1 MAFPTQEQISEVL
14 GEIQDPELHRG
25 LNELNMVREIAID
38 GTRISVLIA
47 LTIPGCPL
55 KDYFHSVIPAKLKDN
70 FAEISDVEVRLT
82 SMTEEER
89 QSLIGGLRKET
100 PAPFARAD
108 SPTQVI
114 AIGSG
119 KGGVGKSTVT
129 VNLAASLAKLGHS
142 VGLLDADVWGFSVP
156 RMLGV
161 TERPTVVEDMI
172 MPPEIFGVK
181 VVSIGL
187 FTTEENP
194 VVWRGP
200 MLHKALQQFLTDVH
214 WDEPD
219 YLLVDLPPGT
229 GDVSISIAQF
239 LPGAA
244 MVIVTTPQAVAEKV
258 AQRAGFMAE
267 KTGLQVTGVVENMS
281 YFRGDDGKEYKIFGE
296 GGGKVL
302 AEKLHVPLLGEVPI
316 DPRLRELADE
326 GTPIV
331 LQEPDSEVAQ
341 ALMTASKE
349 LVNLLPPK
357 PKPARRMDLPLVMGP
372 MTSAP
377 AHDHAHQHAHDH
389 SHHDHQPE
397 NGGTSAEQGR
407 GRKLFRRG

>member
-1 MAFPTQEQISEVL
+1 MSMPTRDQISDVL

-25 LNELNMVREIAID
+25 LNELNMIRRID
-38 GTRISVLIA
+38 VSGSEVTVLVA

-55 KDYFHSVIPAKLKDN
+55 KDYFHSVIPAKLK
-70 FAEISDVEVRLT
+70 ETYPSISHVTVELT
-82 SMTEEER
+82 SMTEDER
-89 QSLIGGLRKET
+89 KALVGNLRGET
-100 PAPFARAD
+100 PTPFASSDTSTR
-108 SPTQVI
+108 VI

-119 KGGVGKSTVT
+119 KGGVGKSTTT
-129 VNLAASLAKLGHS
+129 VNIAASLAKQGYS
-142 VGLLDADVWGFSVP
+142 VGLLDADVWGFSIP

-161 TERPTVVEDMI
+161 HERPTVVGDMI
-172 MPPEIFGVK
+172 MPPEMFGVK

-187 FTTEENP
+187 FTTEDNP

-244 MVIVTTPQAVAEKV
+244 MVVVTTPQAVAEKV

-267 KTGLQVTGVVENMS
+267 KTGLEVTGVIENMS
-281 YFRGDDGKEYKIFGE
+281 YFRGDDGKQYRIFGE
-296 GGGKVL
+296 GGGATL
-302 AEKLHVPLLGEVPI
+302 AQTLGVPLLGEIPI
-316 DPRLRELADE
+316 DPELRMLADS

-331 LQEPDSEVAQ
+331 THAPDSEVAQ
-341 ALMTASKE
+341 ALDIAAKE

-357 PKPARRMDLPLVMGP
+357 PKATKRLNLPLIPQVMGGGH
-372 MTSAP
+372 S
-377 AHDHAHQHAHDH
+377 HQH
-389 SHHDHQPE
+389 
-397 NGGTSAEQGR
+397 
-407 GRKLFRRG
+407 

>member
-1 MAFPTQEQISEVL
+1 MSMPTREQISDVL

-25 LNELNMVREIAID
+25 LNELNMIRKID
-38 GTRISVLIA
+38 ISGSEVTVLVA

-55 KDYFHSVIPAKLKDN
+55 KDYFHNVIPAKLKETYP
-70 FAEISDVEVRLT
+70 AISHVNVELT
-82 SMTEEER
+82 SMTDEER
-89 QSLIGGLRKET
+89 QALVGNLRGET
-100 PAPFARAD
+100 PTPFASSD
-108 SPTQVI
+108 TSTQVI

-119 KGGVGKSTVT
+119 KGGVGKSTTT
-129 VNLAASLAKLGHS
+129 VNIAASLAKQGHS
-142 VGLLDADVWGFSVP
+142 VGLLDADVWGFSIP

-161 TERPTVVEDMI
+161 HERPTVVGDMI
-172 MPPEIFGVK
+172 MPPEMFGVK

-187 FTTEENP
+187 FTTEDNP

-239 LPGAA
+239 LPGAS
-244 MVIVTTPQAVAEKV
+244 MVVVTTPQAVAEKV

-267 KTGLQVTGVVENMS
+267 KTGLQVTGVIENMS
-281 YFRGDDGKEYKIFGE
+281 YFRGNDGKQYRIFGE
-296 GGGKVL
+296 GGGATL
-302 AEKLHVPLLGEVPI
+302 AKTLGVPLLGEIPI
-316 DPRLRELADE
+316 DPELRMLADG

-331 LQEPDSEVAQ
+331 THAPDSEVAQ
-341 ALMTASKE
+341 ALDMATKE

-357 PKPARRMDLPLVMGP
+357 PKPTKRLNLPLIPQVMGGG
-372 MTSAP
+372 
-377 AHDHAHQHAHDH
+377 HQHQH
-389 SHHDHQPE
+389 
-397 NGGTSAEQGR
+397 
-407 GRKLFRRG
+407 

>member
-1 MAFPTQEQISEVL
+1 MPMPTREEISGVL

-25 LNELNMVREIAID
+25 LNDLNMVRDIQID
-38 GTRISVLIA
+38 GSTVSVLIA

-55 KDYFHSVIPAKLKDN
+55 KSYFTDVVPAKLRERFGDI
-70 FAEISDVEVRLT
+70 EHVDVELT
-82 SMTEEER
+82 SMTEDER
-89 QSLIGGLRKET
+89 QAVVGGIRKDS
-100 PAPFARAD
+100 PAPFARSD

-129 VNLAASLAKLGHS
+129 VNIAASLAKLGHS
-142 VGLLDADVWGFSVP
+142 VGLLDADVWGFSIP

-161 TERPTVVEDMI
+161 HERPTVVEDMI

-187 FTTEENP
+187 FTTEDNP

-239 LPGAA
+239 LPGASI
-244 MVIVTTPQAVAEKV
+244 VIVTTPQPVAEKV

-267 KTGLQVTGVVENMS
+267 KTGLNVIGVVENMS
-281 YFRGDDGKEYKIFGE
+281 YFRGDDAKLYRIFGS
-296 GGGKVL
+296 GGGRSL
-302 AEKLHVPLLGEVPI
+302 AERLGVPLLGEIPI
-316 DPRLRELADE
+316 DPNLREYADA
-326 GTPIV
+326 GAPIV
-331 LQEPDSEVAQ
+331 LQDPDSDVAQ
-341 ALMTASKE
+341 ALDATAKE

-357 PKPARRMDLPLVMGP
+357 PKPSRRISLPLMS
-372 MTSAP
+372 T
-377 AHDHAHQHAHDH
+377 
-389 SHHDHQPE
+389 
-397 NGGTSAEQGR
+397 GGGH
-407 GRKLFRRG
+407 GHGH

>member
-1 MAFPTQEQISEVL
+1 MGMPSKEQIGDVL

-25 LNELNMVREIAID
+25 LNELNMVRGITIEGA
-38 GTRISVLIA
+38 TVSVLVA

-55 KDYFHSVIPAKLKDN
+55 KDYFHSVIPAKLKET
-70 FAEISDVEVRLT
+70 FPAISDVKVELT

-89 QSLIGGLRKET
+89 QSLIGGLRQEA
-100 PAPFARAD
+100 PAPFARSD

-114 AIGSG
+114 AVGSG

-129 VNLAASLAKLGHS
+129 VNLAASLSKFGHS
-142 VGLLDADVWGFSVP
+142 VGLLDADVWGFSIP

-161 TERPTVVEDMI
+161 HERPTVVEDMI
-172 MPPEIFGVK
+172 MPPEVFGVK

-187 FTTEENP
+187 FTTEDNP

-239 LPGAA
+239 LPGAG
-244 MVIVTTPQAVAEKV
+244 MVVVTTPQAVAEKV

-267 KTGLQVTGVVENMS
+267 KTGLKVAGVIENMS
-281 YFRGDDGKEYKIFGE
+281 YFRGDDGKTYPIFGA
-296 GGGKVL
+296 GGGASL
-302 AEKLHVPLLGEVPI
+302 ANRLGVPLLGEIPI
-316 DPRLRELADE
+316 DPQLREFADA
-326 GTPIV
+326 GAPIV
-331 LQEPDSEVAQ
+331 LQDPDSEVAQ
-341 ALMTASKE
+341 ALDQTAKE

-357 PKPARRMDLPLVMGP
+357 PKPSKRINLPLVGGVLGG
-372 MTSAP
+372 
-377 AHDHAHQHAHDH
+377 HEHQHQHQH
-389 SHHDHQPE
+389 SHQH
-397 NGGTSAEQGR
+397 
-407 GRKLFRRG
+407 

>member
-1 MAFPTQEQISEVL
+1 MRKKTRMPTNDQISAVL

-25 LNELNMVREIAID
+25 LNELNMVRNIAIH
-38 GTRISVLIA
+38 GSEVSTLIA

-55 KDYFHSVIPAKLKDN
+55 KSYFTEVIPAKIKDRFPEVSHVN
-70 FAEISDVEVRLT
+70 VELT

-89 QSLIGGLRKET
+89 QQVIGGVRKEA
-100 PAPFARAD
+100 PAPFARTD

-119 KGGVGKSTVT
+119 KGGVGKSTTT
-129 VNLAASLAKLGHS
+129 VNIAASLAKLGHT

-161 TERPTVVEDMI
+161 HERPTVVDDMI

-187 FTTEENP
+187 FTTEDNP

-200 MLHKALQQFLTDVH
+200 MLHKALQQFLSDVF
-214 WDEPD
+214 WDEPE

-267 KTGLQVTGVVENMS
+267 KTGLKVVGVIENMS
-281 YFRGDDGKEYKIFGE
+281 YFRGDDGKEYRIFGA
-296 GGGKVL
+296 GGGATL
-302 AEKLHVPLLGEVPI
+302 AERLGVPLLGEIPI
-316 DPRLRELADE
+316 DPALREFADI
-326 GTPIV
+326 GAPIV
-331 LQEPDSEVAQ
+331 LQAPDSEVAQ
-341 ALMTASKE
+341 NLDTAAKE

-357 PKPARRMDLPLVMGP
+357 PKPSRRINLPLMSMAGG
-372 MTSAP
+372 
-377 AHDHAHQHAHDH
+377 HAH
-389 SHHDHQPE
+389 SH
-397 NGGTSAEQGR
+397 
-407 GRKLFRRG
+407 

>member
-1 MAFPTQEQISEVL
+1 MSMPTREQISDVL

-25 LNELNMVREIAID
+25 LNDLNMIRRID
-38 GTRISVLIA
+38 ISGSEVTVLVA

-55 KDYFHSVIPAKLKDN
+55 KDYFHNVIPAKLKETYP
-70 FAEISDVEVRLT
+70 AISHVTVELT
-82 SMTEEER
+82 SMTEDER
-89 QSLIGGLRKET
+89 KSLVGNLRTET
-100 PAPFARAD
+100 PTPFASSD
-108 SPTQVI
+108 TSTQVI
-114 AIGSG
+114 AVGSG
-119 KGGVGKSTVT
+119 KGGVGKSTTT
-129 VNLAASLAKLGHS
+129 VNIAASLAKQGHS
-142 VGLLDADVWGFSVP
+142 VGLLDADVWGFSIP

-161 TERPTVVEDMI
+161 HERPTVVGDMI
-172 MPPEIFGVK
+172 MPPEMFGVK

-187 FTTEENP
+187 FTTEDNP

-239 LPGAA
+239 LPGAS

-267 KTGLQVTGVVENMS
+267 KTGLNVVGVLENMS
-281 YFRGDDGKEYKIFGE
+281 YFRGDDGKQYRIFGE
-296 GGGKVL
+296 GGGATL

-316 DPRLRELADE
+316 DPELRMLADS

-331 LQEPDSEVAQ
+331 THAPDSEVAQ
-341 ALMTASKE
+341 ALDTATKE

-357 PKPARRMDLPLVMGP
+357 PKPTKRLNLPLIPQVAAGGG
-372 MTSAP
+372 
-377 AHDHAHQHAHDH
+377 HGHQHQH
-389 SHHDHQPE
+389 
-397 NGGTSAEQGR
+397 
-407 GRKLFRRG
+407 

>member
-1 MAFPTQEQISEVL
+1 MPTREQISDVL

-25 LNELNMVREIAID
+25 LNDLNMVRDIQ
-38 GTRISVLIA
+38 ISGSSVMVLVA

-55 KDYFHSVIPAKLKDN
+55 KDYFHQVIPAKLKET
-70 FAEISDVEVRLT
+70 FSDIDQVEVQLT

-89 QSLIGGLRKET
+89 HALIGGLRKET
-100 PAPFARAD
+100 PAPFARSD

-114 AIGSG
+114 AVGSG

-129 VNLAASLAKLGHS
+129 VNLAASLSKLGHS
-142 VGLLDADVWGFSVP
+142 VGLLDADVWGFSIP

-161 TERPTVVEDMI
+161 HERPTVVEDMI
-172 MPPEIFGVK
+172 MPPEVFGVK

-187 FTTEENP
+187 FTSEENP

-258 AQRAGFMAE
+258 AQRAGFMAD

-281 YFRGDDGKEYKIFGE
+281 YFRGDDGREYRIFGE
-296 GGGKVL
+296 GGGAKL
-302 AEKLHVPLLGEVPI
+302 AETLNVPVLGEIPL
-316 DPRLRELADE
+316 DPQLREFADA
-326 GTPIV
+326 GAPIV
-331 LQEPDSEVAQ
+331 LQNPDSEVAQ
-341 ALMTASKE
+341 ALDMTAKE

-357 PKPARRMDLPLVMGP
+357 PKPSKRINLPLVGGVIGGG
-372 MTSAP
+372 
-377 AHDHAHQHAHDH
+377 H
-389 SHHDHQPE
+389 HHDH
-397 NGGTSAEQGR
+397 
-407 GRKLFRRG
+407 

>member
-1 MAFPTQEQISEVL
+1 MPTTEQISAVL

-25 LNELNMVREIAID
+25 LNELNMVRDIQVS
-38 GTRISVLIA
+38 GSNVSVLIA

-55 KDYFHSVIPAKLKDN
+55 KDYFYQVIPAKLKET
-70 FAEISDVEVRLT
+70 FSEISDVEVQLT

-89 QSLIGGLRKET
+89 GALIGGLRKET
-100 PAPFARAD
+100 PAPFARSD

-114 AIGSG
+114 AVGSG
-119 KGGVGKSTVT
+119 KGGVGKSTTT
-129 VNLAASLAKLGHS
+129 VNLAASLSKLGHT
-142 VGLLDADVWGFSVP
+142 VGLLDADVWGFSIP

-161 TERPTVVEDMI
+161 HERPTVVEDMI
-172 MPPEIFGVK
+172 MPPEVFGVK

-187 FTTEENP
+187 FTSEDNP

-267 KTGLQVTGVVENMS
+267 KTGLKVVGVVENMS
-281 YFRGDDGKEYKIFGE
+281 YFRGDDGKEYRIFGE
-296 GGGKVL
+296 GGGAKL
-302 AEKLHVPLLGEVPI
+302 AETLNVPVLGEIPI
-316 DPRLRELADE
+316 DPALREFADV
-326 GTPIV
+326 GAPIV
-331 LQEPDSEVAQ
+331 LQDPDSEVAQ
-341 ALMTASKE
+341 ALDRTAKE

-357 PKPARRMDLPLVMGP
+357 PKPTKRIDLPLLAGP
-372 MTSAP
+372 MGG
-377 AHDHAHQHAHDH
+377 
-389 SHHDHQPE
+389 HHHHH
-397 NGGTSAEQGR
+397 
-407 GRKLFRRG
+407 